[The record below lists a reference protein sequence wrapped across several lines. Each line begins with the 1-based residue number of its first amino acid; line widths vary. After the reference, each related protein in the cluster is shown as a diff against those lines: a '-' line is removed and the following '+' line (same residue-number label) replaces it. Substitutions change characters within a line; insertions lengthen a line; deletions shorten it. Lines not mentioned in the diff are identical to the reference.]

1 MDDRVHVGPGAHD
14 QVQRSRR
21 HASNALFGS
30 LQRIT
35 AEQLNLNPVLIVASN
50 STGGVMGK
58 MIDAQSIVVSA
69 VATDQSGNEG
79 RILRFVFFHSL
90 TLAVLVGLLTIT
102 QAYLLP

>member
-1 MDDRVHVGPGAHD
+1 
-14 QVQRSRR
+14 
-21 HASNALFGS
+21 
-30 LQRIT
+30 
-35 AEQLNLNPVLIVASN
+35 VLIVASN